1 MSLDDLTTQRRIA
14 ATRVGCPAGSAP
26 AGQNARGTDF
36 VKRLIRTHIAA
47 FCLLALASVP
57 AFAVHPVTHG
67 HRRHFRWLRWNPMFR
82 PSHESLLI
90 QNAEIDRLDLPRIQD
105 ETELEALKADGSLLP
120 IVANESLKIEP
131 SLDPS
136 RRFCRPW
143 TLDFV
148 DDLSQAYYNRFHQQI
163 QVNSAVRTVKVQ
175 KKLRRHNRNAAP
187 WEGDTAS
194 SHLAGVTVDLQR
206 RGMTKDQIR
215 WMEHYLFYMKA
226 VGLVEPEEERRQW
239 VFHIMVSG
247 HYSEW
252 RQTQTIVPIEH
263 QDEEKPE
270 NEVALGSGSK

>member
-1 MSLDDLTTQRRIA
+1 MAAPKNMNVRRFVRLQIA
-14 ATRVGCPAGSAP
+14 A
-26 AGQNARGTDF
+26 
-36 VKRLIRTHIAA
+36 LI
-47 FCLLALASVP
+47 ALAVCAGMP
-57 AFAVHPVTHG
+57 VKAFAVHHATLQRT

-90 QNAEIDRLDLPRIQD
+90 QNAEVDRLNLPRIQD
-105 ETELEALKADGSLLP
+105 ETELEALKADGSLLE
-120 IVANESLKIEP
+120 IQQGESLRIDP
-131 SLDPS
+131 RLDPS
-136 RRFCRPW
+136 RRYCRPW

-187 WEGDTAS
+187 WDGETAS

-206 RGMTKDQIR
+206 RGMSKDQIH

-226 VGLVEPEEERRQW
+226 LGLVEPEEERRQW

>member
-1 MSLDDLTTQRRIA
+1 MRAL
-14 ATRVGCPAGSAP
+14 AGS
-26 AGQNARGTDF
+26 GRRRKIF
-36 VKRLIRTHIAA
+36 LRLAKFQFATIL
-47 FCLLALASVP
+47 LLALMCGGFSSN
-57 AFAVHPVTHG
+57 AFAVHHATVQRTH
-67 HRRHFRWLRWNPMFR
+67 HRHFRWLRWNPMFR

-90 QNAEIDRLDLPRIQD
+90 QNAEINRLELPRIQD
-105 ETELEALKADGSLLP
+105 ETELEALKADGSLLEIRSGETLRFDP
-120 IVANESLKIEP
+120 R
-131 SLDPS
+131 LDPS

-187 WEGDTAS
+187 ADGDTAS

-206 RGMTKDQIR
+206 RGMSKDQVH

-226 VGLVEPEEERRQW
+226 LGLVEPEEERHQW

-247 HYSEW
+247 LYSDW
-252 RQTQTIVPIEH
+252 RETQNIIPVEH
-263 QDEEKPE
+263 LEQPQPDQHPD
-270 NEVALGSGSK
+270 NDQPVAQVVLGSGSK